1 MIRNSALYVNFG
13 GQHKTTIDYN
23 KGMTFSPLMSAATG
37 AMVRMFS
44 QDCQLC
50 GVAANGVICVDCA
63 RELPFRAEPGCP
75 CCGESGS
82 AGQLCGACLAVPPYF
97 DATVS
102 AFRYEFP
109 LDRLLQAY
117 KFRANLALTGML
129 ADALAAQ
136 VQRHWA
142 DSGGARPDLIM
153 PMPLAARRLA
163 ERGFNQSALLG
174 RALAERFNLRYAAS
188 GLARVRDTRPQTGL
202 KRVERQQNVKNA
214 FTFNPGQQ
222 DVSGL
227 RIALVDDVMTTGAT
241 MSEAARAL
249 KKAGASAVD
258 AWAVARALQHR

>member
-1 MIRNSALYVNFG
+1 MIRNLALYVNFC
-13 GQHKTTIDYN
+13 GQHKTTIDQN
-23 KGMTFSPLMSAATG
+23 KGMTSSPLMPVATDVI
-37 AMVRMFS
+37 ARMFS

-50 GVAANGVICVDCA
+50 GVAANRVICVDCV
-63 RELPFRAEPGCP
+63 RDLPFRTEPGCP

-82 AGQLCGACLAVPPYF
+82 VGQLCGACLAVPPYF

-117 KFRANLALTGML
+117 KFRANLALTSML
-129 ADALAAQ
+129 VEPLAAE
-136 VQRHWA
+136 VERHLA
-142 DSGGARPDLIM
+142 ESVSALPDLIM

-174 RALAERFNLRYAAS
+174 RALAERFNLRFAA
-188 GLARVRDTRPQTGL
+188 GALARVRDTRPQAGL
-202 KRVERQQNVKNA
+202 KRAERQQNVKNA
-214 FTFNPGQQ
+214 FACNPGQQ
-222 DVSGL
+222 DLTGL

-249 KKAGASAVD
+249 KKRGASAVD
-258 AWAVARALQHR
+258 AWVVARALQHR